1 MKKYLLIVMSFVF
14 LLSCFDNSEQL
25 KDKNRIFR
33 TAGKYYVYYNGNT
46 MEMPANLYI
55 TGDKKLE
62 DYYAKGWLKNL
73 NIEVMNKSE
82 LLNDLD
88 KYFPDGIDYIT
99 KNESVTGTITIPLMT
114 VDGKQYI
121 DSIKF
126 EKFLATLPAK
136 GSGKAIAE
144 GDTTINA
151 NALLK
156 GKKIEI
162 LNAGGID
169 GLAKKV
175 GDELVQKF
183 GIVYSAENYTEQGSM
198 NYVINHTL
206 SPGEV
211 NQLIEGLNLKYIKV
225 LDDPTVKPDADF
237 VIITGDDANIEF
249 PIEIMT
255 TASEGNS
262 KIATLLNGYKLQT
275 KQTETYKEQ
284 KISDKKQI
292 EIYYNPFDVY
302 TAQKIAKIL
311 GNAKLIEDTAIQN
324 KILIVSKN

>member
-1 MKKYLLIVMSFVF
+1 MKKYLLIVMSFLF
-14 LLSCFDNSEQL
+14 LLSCFDNSEQS

-46 MEMPANLYI
+46 MELPANLYI

-62 DYYAKGWLKNL
+62 DYYTKGWLKNI
-73 NIEVMNKSE
+73 NIEVINKAE

-99 KNESVTGTITIPLMT
+99 KGENVTGTIVMPLIT
-114 VDGKQYI
+114 VEGKQYI

-126 EKFLATLPAK
+126 EKFLATLPSK
-136 GSGKAIAE
+136 GSAKVAVE
-144 GDTTINA
+144 GEGTVNA

-206 SPGEV
+206 SPREV
-211 NQLIEGLNLKYIKV
+211 TKLIEGLNLKYIKV
-225 LDDPTVKPDADF
+225 LDNPTVKPEADF
-237 VIITGDDANIEF
+237 VIITGDDASIEF
-249 PIEIMT
+249 PIEILTM
-255 TASEGNS
+255 APDGNS
-262 KIATLLNGYKLQT
+262 RIITLLNGYVLKKT
-275 KQTETYKEQ
+275 QTETYKEQ
-284 KISDKKQI
+284 KIADKNQI

-311 GNAKLIEDTAIQN
+311 GNVKLIEDTTIQN
-324 KILIVSKN
+324 KISIISKD

>member
-1 MKKYLLIVMSFVF
+1 
-14 LLSCFDNSEQL
+14 
-25 KDKNRIFR
+25 
-33 TAGKYYVYYNGNT
+33 
-46 MEMPANLYI
+46 
-55 TGDKKLE
+55 
-62 DYYAKGWLKNL
+62 
-73 NIEVMNKSE
+73 
-82 LLNDLD
+82 
-88 KYFPDGIDYIT
+88 
-99 KNESVTGTITIPLMT
+99 MT

-136 GSGKAIAE
+136 GSGKAIVE
-144 GDTTINA
+144 GDTTVNA

>member
-14 LLSCFDNSEQL
+14 LLSCFDNSRQL

-46 MEMPANLYI
+46 MELPANLYI

-62 DYYAKGWLKNL
+62 DYYTKGWLKNI
-73 NIEVMNKSE
+73 NIEVINKAE

-99 KNESVTGTITIPLMT
+99 KGENVTGTIVMPLIT
-114 VDGKQYI
+114 VEGKQYI

-126 EKFLATLPAK
+126 EKFLATLPSK
-136 GSGKAIAE
+136 GSAKVAVE
-144 GDTTINA
+144 GEGTVNA

-206 SPGEV
+206 SPREV
-211 NQLIEGLNLKYIKV
+211 TKLIEGLNLKYIKV
-225 LDDPTVKPDADF
+225 LDNPTVKPEADF
-237 VIITGDDANIEF
+237 VIITGDDASIEF
-249 PIEIMT
+249 PIEILTM
-255 TASEGNS
+255 APDGNS
-262 KIATLLNGYKLQT
+262 RIITLLNGYVLKKT
-275 KQTETYKEQ
+275 QTETYKEQ
-284 KISDKKQI
+284 KIADKNQI

-311 GNAKLIEDTAIQN
+311 GNVKLIEDTTIQN
-324 KILIVSKN
+324 KISIISKD

>member
-1 MKKYLLIVMSFVF
+1 MKKYLLIVMSFLF
-14 LLSCFDNSEQL
+14 LLSCFDNSRQL

-46 MEMPANLYI
+46 MELPANLYI

-62 DYYAKGWLKNL
+62 DYYTKGWLKNI
-73 NIEVMNKSE
+73 NIEVINKAE

-99 KNESVTGTITIPLMT
+99 KGENVTGTIVMPLIT
-114 VDGKQYI
+114 VEGKQYI

-126 EKFLATLPAK
+126 EKFLATLPSK
-136 GSGKAIAE
+136 GSAKVAVE
-144 GDTTINA
+144 GEGTVNA

-206 SPGEV
+206 SPREV
-211 NQLIEGLNLKYIKV
+211 TKLIEGLNLKYIKV
-225 LDDPTVKPDADF
+225 LDNPTVKPEADF
-237 VIITGDDANIEF
+237 VIITGDDASIEF
-249 PIEIMT
+249 PIEILTM
-255 TASEGNS
+255 APDGNS
-262 KIATLLNGYKLQT
+262 RIITLLNGYVLKKT
-275 KQTETYKEQ
+275 QTETYKEQ
-284 KISDKKQI
+284 KIADKNQI

-311 GNAKLIEDTAIQN
+311 GNVKLIEDTTIQN
-324 KILIVSKN
+324 KISIISKD

>member
-1 MKKYLLIVMSFVF
+1 MKKYLLIVMSFLF
-14 LLSCFDNSEQL
+14 LLSCFDNSEQS

-46 MEMPANLYI
+46 MELPANLYI

-62 DYYAKGWLKNL
+62 DYYTKGWLKNI
-73 NIEVMNKSE
+73 NIEVINKAE

-99 KNESVTGTITIPLMT
+99 KGENVTGTIVMPLIT
-114 VDGKQYI
+114 VEGKQYI

-126 EKFLATLPAK
+126 EKFLATLPSK
-136 GSGKAIAE
+136 GSAKVAVE
-144 GDTTINA
+144 GEGTVNA

-206 SPGEV
+206 SPREV
-211 NQLIEGLNLKYIKV
+211 TKLIEGLNLKYIKV
-225 LDDPTVKPDADF
+225 LDNPTVKPEADF
-237 VIITGDDANIEF
+237 VIITGDDASIEF
-249 PIEIMT
+249 PSEILTM
-255 TASEGNS
+255 APDGNS
-262 KIATLLNGYKLQT
+262 RIITLLNGYVLKKT
-275 KQTETYKEQ
+275 QTETYKEQ
-284 KISDKKQI
+284 KIADKNQI

-311 GNAKLIEDTAIQN
+311 GNVKLIEDTTIQN
-324 KILIVSKN
+324 KISIISKD